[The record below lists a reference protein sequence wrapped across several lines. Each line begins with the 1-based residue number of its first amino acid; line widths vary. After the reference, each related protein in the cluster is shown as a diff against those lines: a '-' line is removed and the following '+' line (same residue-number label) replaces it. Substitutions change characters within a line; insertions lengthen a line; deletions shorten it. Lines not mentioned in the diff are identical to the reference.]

1 MGRVITV
8 VYGLICYFAFF
19 GTILY
24 AIGFTEN
31 MVVPKGIDG
40 GTIGSTGQSI
50 LINVLLLGAFAIQH
64 SIMARPAFKVW
75 WTKIIPKPIER
86 STYVLLASGL
96 LCLMFWQWRPM
107 TNAVWDFQ
115 PPAVR
120 YILFG
125 LSFLGWAMVFYSTF
139 IIDHFDLFGM
149 RQVFLYL
156 KGKEYT
162 DLKYAERSL
171 YKIVRHPL
179 YLGFIT
185 AFWFTPTMTQG
196 HLLFA
201 AVTTAYI
208 LVAIQLEERDL
219 MKGLGQDYVDYRKRT
234 PMILPFP
241 KGKAAGE
248 ETQ

>member
-1 MGRVITV
+1 MGRIVV
-8 VYGLICYFAFF
+8 FVYGLICYFAFF

-31 MVVPKGIDG
+31 MVVPKNIDD
-40 GTIGSTGQSI
+40 GTIGPMGKSI
-50 LINVLLLGAFAIQH
+50 LINVLLLGAFAVQH
-64 SIMARPAFKVW
+64 SIMARPAFKAK
-75 WTKIIPKPIER
+75 WTKIVPWSIER
-86 STYVLLASGL
+86 STFVLLASGL

-107 TNAVWDFQ
+107 TTALWSIDQ
-115 PPAVR
+115 PVLR
-120 YILFG
+120 HG
-125 LSFLGWAMVFYSTF
+125 LHGISFLGWAMVFYSTF
-139 IIDHFDLFGM
+139 IINHFDLFGL

-171 YKIVRHPL
+171 YKLVRHPL

-185 AFWFTPTMTQG
+185 AFWFTPEMTQG

-219 MKGLGQDYVDYRKRT
+219 MKGLGQDYVDYRKRI
-234 PMILPFP
+234 PMILPIP
-241 KGKAAGE
+241 KR
-248 ETQ
+248 

>member
-1 MGRVITV
+1 MGRIV
-8 VYGLICYFAFF
+8 VFAYGLICYFAFF

-31 MVVPKGIDG
+31 MVVPKNIDD
-40 GTIGSTGQSI
+40 GTIGPMGKSI

-64 SIMARPAFKVW
+64 SVMARPAFKAW
-75 WTKIIPKPIER
+75 WTKIVPTVIER
-86 STYVLLASGL
+86 STYVLLTSAL

-107 TNAVWDFQ
+107 TTPLWSLDQ
-115 PPAVR
+115 PALR

-125 LSFLGWAMVFYSTF
+125 ISFLGWAMVFYSTF
-139 IIDHFDLFGM
+139 LIDHFDLFGM

-156 KGKEYT
+156 RGKEYT

-171 YKIVRHPL
+171 YKVVRHPL

-219 MKGLGQDYVDYRKRT
+219 IKGLGQDYMDYRKRI
-234 PMILPFP
+234 PMILPIP
-241 KGKAAGE
+241 KGTG
-248 ETQ
+248 

>member
-1 MGRVITV
+1 MGRVIAF

-50 LINVLLLGAFAIQH
+50 LINVLLLGAFAVQH
-64 SIMARPAFKVW
+64 SIMARPAFKAK
-75 WTKIIPKPIER
+75 WTKIIPWPIER
-86 STYVLLASGL
+86 STFVLLASGL

-107 TNAVWDFQ
+107 TTAIWDIQQ
-115 PPAVR
+115 PVVR
-120 YILFG
+120 NILFG
-125 LSFLGWAMVFYSTF
+125 LSFLGWAVVFYSTF
-139 IIDHFDLFGM
+139 LIDHFDLFGM
-149 RQVFLYL
+149 RQVLL
-156 KGKEYT
+156 HLQGKPYT
-162 DLKYAERSL
+162 DLKYTERSL
-171 YKIVRHPL
+171 YRVVRHPL

-185 AFWFTPTMTQG
+185 AFWFTPEMTQG

-219 MKGLGQDYVDYRKRT
+219 MKGLGQDYVDYRKRI
-234 PMILPFP
+234 PLILPIP
-241 KGKAAGE
+241 KRKGTA
-248 ETQ
+248 

>member
-1 MGRVITV
+1 MGRVITFI
-8 VYGLICYFAFF
+8 YGLICYLAFF

-24 AIGFTEN
+24 AIGFIEN
-31 MVVPKGIDG
+31 MVVPKGIDD
-40 GTIGSTGQSI
+40 GTVGSAGQSI
-50 LINVLLLGAFAIQH
+50 LINVLLLGAFALQH

-75 WTKIIPKPIER
+75 WTKIIPKQIER
-86 STYVLLASGL
+86 STYVLLSSGL

-107 TNAVWDFQ
+107 TTALWSIDQ
-115 PPAVR
+115 P
-120 YILFG
+120 ILKHG
-125 LSFLGWAMVFYSTF
+125 LHGISFLGWAMVFYSTF
-139 IIDHFDLFGM
+139 IINHFDLFGL

-156 KGKEYT
+156 QGKPYT

-171 YKIVRHPL
+171 YKLVRHPL

-185 AFWFTPTMTQG
+185 AFWFTPDMTQG

-219 MKGLGQDYVDYRKRT
+219 MKGLGQDYIDYRKRVS
-234 PMILPFP
+234 MILPIP
-241 KGKAAGE
+241 KGKGTA
-248 ETQ
+248 